1 MLQAGNGASG
11 DTFSGGTVHTL
22 RMTTAPATAAEVR
35 RISYFAC
42 LSESEAARFA
52 AELVPKSYA
61 AREQV
66 ITIGERTPGFFCLRS
81 GKARIFRTGSDGRE
95 QTMRLVA
102 PGDTFGEVPV
112 FDGSPA
118 PASVEALE
126 PCEVLLV
133 PSMAFF
139 ALVERCPEVSF
150 VMLRHLARRLRGFT
164 ELIEQISLQSVPARL
179 ARYLYQLAREEG
191 QSTKEGI
198 VVPREL
204 TQQDLASVVGS
215 VREVVSRT
223 LRVME
228 DDGVVEV
235 RRKEI
240 LIRDLDALQRMV

>member
-1 MLQAGNGASG
+1 MSSALP
-11 DTFSGGTVHTL
+11 TV
-22 RMTTAPATAAEVR
+22 AEIR
-35 RISYFAC
+35 GISYFSV
-42 LSESEAARFA
+42 LSDAEATRFA
-52 AELVPKSYA
+52 LELVPKSYGS
-61 AREQV
+61 REQ
-66 ITIGERTPGFFCLRS
+66 IIIIGEKTSGFFYLRS
-81 GKARIFRTGSDGRE
+81 GKARIFRTGPDGRE

-126 PCEVLLV
+126 HCDVLLV
-133 PSMAFF
+133 PTTAFF
-139 ALVERCPEVSF
+139 SLVERCPEVSF

-191 QSTKEGI
+191 QLTSDGV

-240 LIRDLDALQRMV
+240 LIRDLSALQRMV